1 MTGKLKFLKN
11 GWVFQKSV
19 RVITWK
25 TEIFR
30 KIFGWDFQNL
40 PIRVKIGWFSLFW
53 KSFIFWKCVL
63 SKIKSVLEIGLK
75 KKKIIL
81 TIYHCLGYG
90 GFILFYFDFNYNTT
104 KSALGRW
111 NSFCLRAEKR
121 AFWVVAHL
129 LDFYPEH
136 PQGHLHFAPGRI
148 IPGESNLDSFSI
160 RIFPD
165 TQT

>member
-1 MTGKLKFLKN
+1 MAHDRIIEISKKWTSFPKIDPKN
-11 GWVFQKSV
+11 WN
-19 RVITWK
+19 
-25 TEIFR
+25 FR
-30 KIFGWDFQNL
+30 KIFGWFFRICQWGFKLGD
-40 PIRVKIGWFSLFW
+40 VLFR
-53 KSFIFWKCVL
+53 KCSIFWKCVL

>member
-1 MTGKLKFLKN
+1 MSFSKNRSEWLPKNWNFRKKYLNEISRICQFGWCSLFRKSSIFLKMRSLKN
-11 GWVFQKSV
+11 
-19 RVITWK
+19 
-25 TEIFR
+25 
-30 KIFGWDFQNL
+30 
-40 PIRVKIGWFSLFW
+40 KIGTWDRF
-53 KSFIFWKCVL
+53 
-63 SKIKSVLEIGLK
+63 EK